1 MILID
6 NKFSNKFIA
15 KYSTNI
21 TVLLN
26 NTLYPAYLKA
36 NNVPIAFQDF
46 YTANL
51 NDIIIGTPD
60 KLKHIADDLFLTF
73 PIIEE
78 TYQPKK
84 FYSGYP
90 SSLRRIVAQMAHLK
104 LNKKDD
110 KKKFTLLASKLLPI
124 LESFIKSKRSHC
136 LPGLLSIIT
145 ASKSL
150 REQSDIYA
158 LIYSLVRGRATVTSG
173 IPDWVKNLSSLFDY
187 SKISAN
193 LLFDLCSNI
202 NIAVCPMCNES
213 NIEVIH
219 KGKHRPV
226 LDHFFAKSRHP
237 LFGMSL
243 YNLIP
248 CCDTCNST
256 FKRDFETWYPYH
268 ANPYQQGVGST
279 PLFNL
284 KAFTTASLYQGG
296 RLQNKANNKI
306 NIIPQHNDIDNNM
319 RLLKTELVY
328 NRSVPLQKLSHLL
341 AVIGQYQNGM
351 YPKHSVDAVLEL
363 FDYDNARH
371 ALADPYRKLKYDT
384 INAFLPAF
392 VVKF

>member
-1 MILID
+1 MILIKD
-6 NKFSNKFIA
+6 PFSNNFITR
-15 KYSTNI
+15 YLTDI
-21 TVLLN
+21 TALLN

-36 NNVPIAFQDF
+36 NNAPTDFQTF

-51 NDIIIGTPD
+51 NDIITGAPD
-60 KLKHIADDLFLTF
+60 KLKKIANDLFLKF

-84 FYSGYP
+84 FYCNFP
-90 SSLRRIVAQMAHLK
+90 SLLTSIIAQMEQLK
-104 LNKKDD
+104 LNRKED
-110 KKKFTLLASKLLPI
+110 KNKFTSLANNLFPI
-124 LESFIKSKRSHC
+124 LEDFSNSKKSHY
-136 LPGLLSIIT
+136 LPGLLSIIN

-150 REQSDIYA
+150 REQGDIYA
-158 LIYSLVRGRATVTSG
+158 LIYSLVQGRATVSSG
-173 IPDWVKNLSSLFDY
+173 IPDWVKNLSLLFDY

-193 LLFDLCSNI
+193 LLFDLCSEI
-202 NIAVCPMCNES
+202 DIAVCPMCNES
-213 NIEVIH
+213 NIGVIH
-219 KGKHRPV
+219 QGKHRPA
-226 LDHFFAKSRHP
+226 LDHFLAKSRHP
-237 LFGMSL
+237 LFAMSL

-248 CCDTCNST
+248 CCHTCNST
-256 FKRDFETWYPYH
+256 FKRDFETWDPPH

-319 RLLKTELVY
+319 RLLNTELVY

-341 AVIGQYQNGM
+341 TVIGQYQADM

-363 FDYDNARH
+363 FDYDNERH